1 MALFLSLFAPFLGNV
16 LVPNLQCDQAKIRLS
31 NKFVGAG
38 FPKMD
43 NLPRR
48 IQKKHTKKKRKILE
62 NARFQCGSVKKLLFP
77 KSDDALKIL
86 PLSSVNDHHNN
97 ETKVCN

>member
-31 NKFVGAG
+31 NKFAFRKWTICREGY
-38 FPKMD
+38 
-43 NLPRR
+43 
-48 IQKKHTKKKRKILE
+48 KKNILKKKRKILE

-97 ETKVCN
+97 VTKVCN